1 MADKPHILVVEDDEM
16 VQDIVNHCLSSEGY
30 RVTGVGEGVAMRK
43 VMESD
48 PAELVIMD
56 IRLPGEDGFALTQYL
71 HENYDVGVIIVS
83 ARTDHVDRVVGLEIG
98 ADDYVTKPFNERE
111 LLARVRSVM
120 RRLQKGNEATKAVS
134 TTPLDSGIVSFA
146 EWRLDC
152 GARHLSNN
160 AGEPVSLTSSEFS
173 LLRCFVS
180 NPQRVM
186 TRDRLM
192 EFVYQRDYEP
202 YDRSIDVLITRLRRK
217 LEVEPKL
224 PTLIKTVRG
233 SGYLFAAEVLAQD

>member
-1 MADKPHILVVEDDEM
+1 
-16 VQDIVNHCLSSEGY
+16 
-30 RVTGVGEGVAMRK
+30 
-43 VMESD
+43 
-48 PAELVIMD
+48 
-56 IRLPGEDGFALTQYL
+56 
-71 HENYDVGVIIVS
+71 
-83 ARTDHVDRVVGLEIG
+83 
-98 ADDYVTKPFNERE
+98 
-111 LLARVRSVM
+111 
-120 RRLQKGNEATKAVS
+120 
-134 TTPLDSGIVSFA
+134 
-146 EWRLDC
+146 
-152 GARHLSNN
+152 
-160 AGEPVSLTSSEFS
+160 PVSLTSSEFS